1 MSTTNFFPSA
11 GAGWDRLYAGPLAGH
26 VDDFADWLADQGY
39 ARKTGRRKLRLSGQ
53 FSRWLEDRGLDL
65 PALDEAH
72 LERFR
77 CFRSRLGKCTANVM
91 SDGRELLTW
100 LRESDRLAPIVA
112 EPSCDDPVGDTV
124 DRYERFLFGERGAS
138 LNTVQAYRS
147 TVRAFLGDR
156 FDSGSADLR
165 SLGLQDING
174 FILHSCQAHSPATT
188 RVHVAALRS
197 FTGYLY
203 RSGIM
208 ATDIAD
214 GIAGVRTWR
223 LSSLPKGLEA
233 DQVEAVLASCD
244 RDTVTGRRD
253 YGVLLLLA
261 LLGLRACE
269 VVRLTLDDIDWGNAE
284 ITVVGKGSRHD
295 VLPLPHEVGEALVAY
310 LQAGRPSCAT
320 RRLFVG
326 RYAPVHGFQ
335 SSAAVGHIVRRA
347 LAQAGIERPGRGA
360 AHLLR
365 HSLATRMLRNG
376 ASLEEIGQILRHQ
389 SPDSTRIYAKVDLD
403 ALRPLAPAWPGGA
416 A

>member
-1 MSTTNFFPSA
+1 MSTSNFFLPA
-11 GAGWDRLYAGPLAGH
+11 GPGWDRLHAGPLSGH
-26 VDDFADWLADQGY
+26 VDDFADWLAHQGY
-39 ARKTGRRKLRLSGQ
+39 ARKTGRRKLRLVGQ
-53 FSRWLEDRGLDL
+53 FNRWLGDRGLDL
-65 PALDEAH
+65 PALDEVQ

-77 CFRSRLGKCTANVM
+77 RFRSRLGKYTANVM

-100 LRESDRLAPIVA
+100 LRETDRLAPTGA
-112 EPSCDDPVGDTV
+112 EPSCDDPVGV
-124 DRYERFLFGERGAS
+124 AIDRYERFLFGERGAS
-138 LNTVQAYRS
+138 LNPVQAYLS

-156 FDSGSADLR
+156 FDFGPADLG

-174 FILHSCQAHSPATT
+174 FILHSCQSHSPATT

-197 FTGYLY
+197 FMGYLY
-203 RSGIM
+203 QSGIM

-214 GIAGVRTWR
+214 GVAGVRTWR
-223 LSSLPKGLEA
+223 LSSLPRGLEP
-233 DQVEAVLASCD
+233 DQVEAMLASCD
-244 RDTVTGRRD
+244 RGTVTGRRD

-261 LLGLRACE
+261 LLGVRACE
-269 VVRLTLDDIDWGNAE
+269 VVRLTLDDIDWGNGE
-284 ITVVGKGSRHD
+284 IAVVGKGSRHD

-310 LQAGRPSCAT
+310 LQTGRPSCAT

-326 RYAPVHGFQ
+326 RYAPVHGFR

-347 LAQAGIERPGRGA
+347 LAHAGIERPGRGA

>member
-1 MSTTNFFPSA
+1 MSTTHFFPSA
-11 GAGWDRLYAGPLAGH
+11 TAGWDRLYAGPLGGH
-26 VDDFADWLADQGY
+26 VDDFAVWLADQGY
-39 ARKTGRRKLRLSGQ
+39 AWTTGRQKLGLVGK
-53 FSRWLEDRGLDL
+53 FNRWLGDQGLDL
-65 PALDEAH
+65 PALDEVQ

-77 CFRSRLGKCTANVM
+77 TSQSHLGKPTTNLIF
-91 SDGRELLTW
+91 DGRELLAW
-100 LRESDRLAPIVA
+100 LRETERLAPREA
-112 EPSCDDPVGDTV
+112 EPSCDDPVGDSA
-124 DRYERFLFGERGAS
+124 DRYERFLFDERGAS
-138 LNTVQAYRS
+138 LNTVQAYLS
-147 TVRAFLGDR
+147 TVRTFLGDR
-156 FDSGSADLR
+156 FESRPADLG

-174 FILHSCQAHSPATT
+174 FILHSCQSHSPATT

-203 RSGIM
+203 QSGIV

-223 LSSLPKGLEA
+223 LSSLPKGLEP

-244 RDTVTGRRD
+244 RSTVTGRRD

-269 VVRLTLDDIDWGNAE
+269 VVRLTLDDIDWGHAE
-284 ITVVGKGSRHD
+284 IAVVGKGSRRD

-310 LQAGRPSCAT
+310 LQAGRPTCAT

-326 RYAPVHGFQ
+326 RYAPLRGFQ
-335 SSAAVGHIVRRA
+335 SSCAIVNIVRYA
-347 LAQAGIERPGRGA
+347 LARAGIERPGRGA

>member
-1 MSTTNFFPSA
+1 MSTTNFFFAA
-11 GAGWDRLYAGPLAGH
+11 GPGWDRLYASPLASH
-26 VDDFADWLADQGY
+26 VDDFADWLAHQGY
-39 ARKTGRRKLRLSGQ
+39 ARNTGRRKLRLVGQ
-53 FSRWLEDRGLDL
+53 LSRWLGEQGLDL
-65 PALDEAH
+65 SPLNEEQ
-72 LERFR
+72 LEQ
-77 CFRSRLGKCTANVM
+77 FRSFRARLGKYTANVM

-100 LRESDRLAPIVA
+100 LRETGRSVPIEA
-112 EPSCDDPVGDTV
+112 EPSCDDPVVGIV

-138 LNTVQAYRS
+138 LNTVLAYLS
-147 TVRAFLGDR
+147 TVRSFLGDR
-156 FDSGSADLR
+156 FESRPAELG

-174 FILHSCQAHSPATT
+174 FILHSCQNHSPATT

-223 LSSLPKGLEA
+223 LSSLPKGLEL

-244 RDTVTGRRD
+244 RSTVTGRRD

-284 ITVVGKGSRHD
+284 IAVVGKGSRRD

-310 LQAGRPSCAT
+310 LQAGRPTCAT
-320 RRLFVG
+320 RRMFVG

-347 LAQAGIERPGRGA
+347 LARAGIERPGRGA

-365 HSLATRMLRNG
+365 HSLATSMLRNG
-376 ASLEEIGQILRHQ
+376 ASLEEIGQIPRHQ

>member
-1 MSTTNFFPSA
+1 MSTTNFFVSA
-11 GAGWDRLYAGPLAGH
+11 GAGWDRLHAGPLAGH

-39 ARKTGRRKLRLSGQ
+39 ARKTGRRKLRLVGQ
-53 FSRWLEDRGLDL
+53 FSRWLEVQGLGL
-65 PALDEAH
+65 PALDEVQ

-77 CFRSRLGKCTANVM
+77 HFRSRLGKPTANVM
-91 SDGRELLTW
+91 SDGRELLMW
-100 LRESDRLAPIVA
+100 LREAEREAPVGS

-124 DRYERFLFGERGAS
+124 ERYGCFLFDERGAS
-138 LNTVQAYRS
+138 LNTVQAYLS
-147 TVRAFLGDR
+147 AVRAFLGDR
-156 FDSGSADLR
+156 FDAKPVDLG

-174 FILHSCQAHSPATT
+174 FILHSCQTHSPATT
-188 RVHVAALRS
+188 RAHVAALRS

-203 RSGIM
+203 QSGLM

-223 LSSLPKGLEA
+223 LSSLPKGLEP

-244 RDTVTGRRD
+244 RGTVTGRRD
-253 YGVLLLLA
+253 YSVLLLLA
-261 LLGLRACE
+261 HLGLRACE
-269 VVRLTLDDIDWGNAE
+269 VVHLTLDDIDWGNAE
-284 ITVVGKGSRHD
+284 MTVTGKGGRHD
-295 VLPLPHEVGEALVAY
+295 VLPLPHEVGEALAAY
-310 LQAGRPSCAT
+310 LRGGRPTCAT

-326 RYAPVHGFQ
+326 RYAPVRGFQ

-347 LAQAGIERPGRGA
+347 LARAGIERPGRGA

-403 ALRPLAPAWPGGA
+403 ALRPLAPVWPGGA
-416 A
+416 S